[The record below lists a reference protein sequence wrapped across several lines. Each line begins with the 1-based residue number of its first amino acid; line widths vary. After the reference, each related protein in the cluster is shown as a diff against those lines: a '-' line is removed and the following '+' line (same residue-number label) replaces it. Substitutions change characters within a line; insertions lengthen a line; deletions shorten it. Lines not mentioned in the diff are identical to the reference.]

1 MFYFVCKNYRKK
13 RPKFSVS
20 TLSPPSFSEGRG
32 EGGGGR
38 GERGGGEGAA
48 VHRLNFNELGE
59 TN

>member
-13 RPKFSVS
+13 RPQFSVS

-32 EGGGGR
+32 EGEGEGGEGR
-38 GERGGGEGAA
+38 GEGAA